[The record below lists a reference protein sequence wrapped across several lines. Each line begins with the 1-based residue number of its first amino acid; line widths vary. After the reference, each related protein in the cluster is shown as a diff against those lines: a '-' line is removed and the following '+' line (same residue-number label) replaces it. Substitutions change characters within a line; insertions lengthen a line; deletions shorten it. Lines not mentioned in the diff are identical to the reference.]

1 MADAK
6 GRAKYYTLMEDLKKN
21 ILSGVIK
28 PGERIPSENELSANY
43 AVSRHT
49 VRKAL
54 SILENEG
61 FVVAEHGRGTFC
73 MGRIKQNTKSNN
85 IAVITTYISDY
96 IFPRLI
102 QGIDSVLTKEGYSI
116 ILKNTGNLQKMEA
129 KSLED
134 ILTKNVDGLI
144 IEPSRSEVYCKHYN
158 LYRML
163 DDLEIPY
170 VFVQGIYPQ
179 FMNKPHI
186 LMDDVEGGYLL
197 ARYLIELGHKDII
210 GIFKVDD
217 YQGKARHKG
226 YVKALQEAGIPYDP
240 DKVIWF
246 QTEDRENK
254 PLVGMKQ
261 IVQSGIKFDSIQCYN
276 DQIAYKLMQY
286 LNKLGIRVPEDVS
299 ITGYDNSILA
309 ETASVKLTTIAH
321 PKERFGEL
329 AAKLLLE
336 KIAGVSEE
344 DSKVE
349 RLLKPEL
356 IIRDSC
362 MKRES

>member
-1 MADAK
+1 
-6 GRAKYYTLMEDLKKN
+6 MEDLKKN
-21 ILSGVIK
+21 ILSGNIK
-28 PGERIPSENELSANY
+28 PGDRIASENQLSETY
-43 AVSRHT
+43 HVSRHT

-73 MGRIKQNTKSNN
+73 MGRIKQNTKTNN
-85 IAVITTYISDY
+85 IAVITTYINDY

-129 KSLED
+129 KCLED

-179 FMNKPHI
+179 FMNKPHV
-186 LMDDVEGGYLL
+186 LMDDVKGGYLL
-197 ARYLIELGHKDII
+197 AKYLIDLGHKEIV

-226 YVKALQEAGIPYDP
+226 YVKALQEAGIAYDP
-240 DKVIWF
+240 DRVIWF
-246 QTEDRENK
+246 QTEDKETK
-254 PLVGMKQ
+254 PLL
-261 IVQSGIKFDSIQCYN
+261 GIKQMLRMNIHFDAILCYN
-276 DQIAYKLMQY
+276 DQIACKLMLY
-286 LNKLGIRVPEDVS
+286 LKRLGIQVPQEVS
-299 ITGYDNSILA
+299 ITGYDNSVLA
-309 ETASVKLTTIAH
+309 ESSPVPLTTIAH

-336 KIAGVSEE
+336 KMAGIGDE

-349 RLLKPEL
+349 RLIEPEL
-356 IIRDSC
+356 IIRQSC
-362 MKRES
+362 IKR